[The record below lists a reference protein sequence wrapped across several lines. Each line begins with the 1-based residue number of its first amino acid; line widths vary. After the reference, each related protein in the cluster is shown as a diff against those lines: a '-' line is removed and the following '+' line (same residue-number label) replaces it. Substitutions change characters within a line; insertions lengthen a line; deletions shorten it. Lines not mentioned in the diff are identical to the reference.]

1 MRRPR
6 PMWRTAR
13 TLASVRDS
21 PSIHEGDAVDLTPI
35 IQKLNTG
42 LFINGQWRDAEG
54 GRTLEVRNPATGGV
68 ITTIAD
74 GSEADAIDAINAA
87 RDAQADWAAT
97 APRERAE
104 ILRRAFELLTE
115 RADDIATVMT
125 AEMGKPLAEAK
136 GEVAYGAEFFRWF
149 SEEAVRISGDFTQS
163 TDGKNR
169 LMISREPVGPCVLIT
184 PWNFPLAMGT
194 RKIGP
199 AIAAGCTM

>member
-1 MRRPR
+1 M
-6 PMWRTAR
+6 
-13 TLASVRDS
+13 
-21 PSIHEGDAVDLTPI
+21 DLSPI
-35 IQKLNTG
+35 IEKLNTG

-54 GRTLEVRNPATGGV
+54 GRTLEVRNPATGQV

-74 GSEADAIDAINAA
+74 GSEADALDAIHAA

-115 RADDIATVMT
+115 RADDIAAIMT

-136 GEVAYGAEFFRWF
+136 GEVGYGAEFFRWF

-169 LMISREPVGPCVLIT
+169 LMISR
-184 PWNFPLAMGT
+184 
-194 RKIGP
+194 
-199 AIAAGCTM
+199 